1 MRRVSRLFAVL
12 GLIFLPWF
20 AAEAR
25 ERLVMPFNCG
35 VAGGEVRLT
44 PAADTSYRIAGSR
57 DERTI
62 TTCARAASSSCRTV
76 MVHKFNISCGGHA
89 VAWMDIAAAIRGADA
104 NRAWIEGGRLNLVLP
119 AHASEADIGCLEA
132 HADAGAGL
140 RRPVVVG
147 GECLPWRRKAA
158 FEHLVLPS
166 GYAPVG
172 ELGARLMVGAAA
184 DEMAM
189 KLGAMDALALEPQL
203 TQVSMTDAEIDIAK
217 ADPDVIPG
225 AWPAARCT
233 RGGARAGT
241 GRR

>member
-12 GLIFLPWF
+12 GLIFLPLF

-44 PAADTSYRIAGSR
+44 PAAETSYRIAGSR

-62 TTCARAASSSCRTV
+62 TTCTRAVSSSCRTV

-119 AHASEADIGCLEA
+119 AHASEADIACLDA

-203 TQVSMTDAEIDIAK
+203 TQVSMTDA
-217 ADPDVIPG
+217 
-225 AWPAARCT
+225 RNR
-233 RGGARAGT
+233 RGQG
-241 GRR
+241 